1 MAVKVHIFL
10 YFCVMMDAQKKR
22 TITAIALISVSLSL
36 LALAVWLLLAHRPP
50 MPQGPPPGGPFP
62 GAPAPGGPGPG
73 GRPPMM
79 IEGKVAIIS
88 VMVVCM
94 TLCVVSAVR
103 LLRRRPALPPDTAPD
118 AIRFKVDYKTVTVPL
133 ADIRYIESMSEYVKI
148 FLEGREEPIVVLYS
162 LKRLEQELP
171 SSRFIRIHRSY
182 IVALDRVRASS
193 ATTAVLD
200 GDVILPVGAS
210 YRAAFRSYF
219 PAR

>member
-1 MAVKVHIFL
+1 
-10 YFCVMMDAQKKR
+10 MMDVQKKR
-22 TITAIALISVSLSL
+22 TFAAAAFISASLVL
-36 LALAVWLLLAHRPP
+36 LAMAVWLLLAHRPP

-62 GAPAPGGPGPG
+62 GAPAPGSPGPG

-94 TLCVVSAVR
+94 TLCVVSAIR
-103 LLRRRPALPPDTAPD
+103 LLRRRPALSTPDAAPD
-118 AIRFKVDYKTVTVPL
+118 SISFKADYKTVTVPL
-133 ADIRYIESMSEYVKI
+133 GDIRYIESMSEYVKI
-148 FLEGREEPIVVLYS
+148 FLEGREEPLVVLYS